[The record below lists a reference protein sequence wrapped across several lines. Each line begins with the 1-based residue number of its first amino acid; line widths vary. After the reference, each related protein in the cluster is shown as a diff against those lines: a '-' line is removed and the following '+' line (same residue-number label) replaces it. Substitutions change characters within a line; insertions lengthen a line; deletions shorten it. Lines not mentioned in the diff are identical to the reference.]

1 MIVTLRPTEKIQ
13 LDHNRLTEIV
23 ARLGSRGADELISR
37 TMEELAVQLAKVHK
51 GLERGLFQEAQSAA
65 RKIVEVAAHVGMLVF
80 SDVAADVVRLAGTSD
95 GAALAA
101 TAGRLTRIGEGYLM
115 KVWDL
120 QDLSM

>member
-1 MIVTLRPTEKIQ
+1 MIVTLRPTEQIQ

-37 TMEELAVQLAKVHK
+37 TMEELAVQLSRVHK
-51 GLERGLFQEAQSAA
+51 ELERGMFQEAQSAA
-65 RKIVEVAAHVGMLVF
+65 RKIVEVAAHVGMPSF
-80 SDVAADVVRLAGTSD
+80 SNVAAVVVRLAGTDD

-101 TAGRLTRIGEGYLM
+101 TAARLTRIGEVSLM
-115 KVWDL
+115 KGWDL